1 MAVLLTL
8 SSCKNIEKMV
18 DKGNYNEAISYAV
31 GKLQGQKNKKTKYVR
46 ALEKSYAKVNTYDI
60 NRIQSLL
67 ASDNVARYDKI
78 HDIYNDMLHRQNTVS
93 RLDPLISEDGY
104 IATFNHTDYN
114 ELLTTT
120 AAHAAEA
127 HYNEAKRLLTVAI
140 DHDKYAARS
149 AYRQLGFIERYY
161 SHYKDVDALYRKAY
175 DIGMDHVAVSVATT
189 DLHPDA
195 HLLSSALFDI
205 DVSSLNDFWTTF
217 HLGGSADIL
226 YDYTATIQLTTIDP
240 GYEREYFNTYIDSR
254 NIEDGT
260 AAVLDLNGNV
270 VHDTLGNIVYQK
282 SYRTIEANVTE
293 LIREKSATITGRTIV
308 YDNNSNSLVKSI
320 PLQVTYQFDDYR
332 AHYTGD
338 DRALSN
344 ASKKKL
350 KATCNNFPSDYDM
363 ILAMTYDFKDA
374 AYSILAKDIR

>member
-1 MAVLLTL
+1 MRQIYYTTMAVLLTL

-114 ELLTTT
+114 KLLTTT

-205 DVSSLNDFWTTF
+205 DVSSLNDFWTT
-217 HLGGSADIL
+217 
-226 YDYTATIQLTTIDP
+226 
-240 GYEREYFNTYIDSR
+240 
-254 NIEDGT
+254 
-260 AAVLDLNGNV
+260 
-270 VHDTLGNIVYQK
+270 
-282 SYRTIEANVTE
+282 
-293 LIREKSATITGRTIV
+293 
-308 YDNNSNSLVKSI
+308 NSNSLVKSI